1 MGQIKRI
8 QMGNGVVVI
17 LYMFSGSG
25 GKEYWLTCVRFSL
38 FYSVFQSNF
47 GSVFYYDQATN
58 ISFTI
63 FPMSSF

>member
-25 GKEYWLTCVRFSL
+25 GKEYWLTCL
-38 FYSVFQSNF
+38 
-47 GSVFYYDQATN
+47 
-58 ISFTI
+58 
-63 FPMSSF
+63 